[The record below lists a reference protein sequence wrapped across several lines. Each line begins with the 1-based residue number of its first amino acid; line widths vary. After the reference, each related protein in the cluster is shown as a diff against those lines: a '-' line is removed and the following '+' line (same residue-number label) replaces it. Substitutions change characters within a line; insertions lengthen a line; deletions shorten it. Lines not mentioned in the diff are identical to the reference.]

1 MSIENA
7 EWVDNWSLGQTMKGK
22 KDRQV
27 NILLVDDQRR
37 NLYALKT
44 VLQDVPAHIFMAVSG
59 QEALALTLEHEFSLA
74 ILDVQM
80 PEMDGYELA
89 EILLSNPSTVR
100 MPIIFV
106 TAAYSDEY
114 HLFRGYEAGAVDYIV
129 KPFEPAVL
137 LGKVRVFL
145 ELASY
150 RLDLESMVRARTRA
164 LAESEDT
171 LRAVV
176 HNIPDL
182 VLGLDRSGKILFANR
197 DLPSW
202 QSIDEQKTVCIHNGT
217 QMTQMEI
224 LNKVCETGE
233 VLEFETQVQPPGGTQ
248 VSIFL
253 HRMAPVEVDGAIF
266 SVVQLSRDVT
276 ERRRAEEARE
286 RSRKIETE
294 NEVQRRFL
302 THMSHEIRTPLNA
315 ILGYAQLL
323 KRSADMS
330 AQSFE
335 FIDIIGRSGH
345 HLLSLLNSVLDMAK
359 LDSGRSSLNLTE
371 VRLSNL
377 INDLERMFRLQAF
390 GKHILLTMQIAPE
403 VPDAIRTDAV
413 KIRQIL
419 INLIGNALKFTT
431 QGYILLRASALQRTE
446 GVVRII
452 VEVEDTGPGISAD
465 KIETIFEPFMQ
476 ADGDSSSSGT
486 GLGLTVSRRFACLM
500 GGGLYV
506 ESQQGVGSI
515 FRLEIEAENITNP
528 GPAGPIRRVVRL
540 TPETA
545 TPTILVLDSDLRS
558 RTVLAGMLRDI
569 GCNVETAGSLHEAK
583 ICSARSEPDLVLI
596 ECSPS
601 TSETISTIQRIR
613 VMVARESVPIVLV
626 TTNHLEDE
634 RAVLLQHGVKQIL
647 LKPISEEILFHEIK
661 NNLGLKFVYSD
672 EIAPD
677 EGGLVIE
684 QKSSGGIP
692 DAVCT
697 SLFNAI
703 NDGRIDVINQLI
715 DTLHEQ
721 NPVLERA
728 LRVLANDFKYEE
740 MLAFV
745 SLHRDE
751 QRLAQDPQEETK

>member
-1 MSIENA
+1 
-7 EWVDNWSLGQTMKGK
+7 MKGTE
-22 KDRQV
+22 DRQV

-44 VLQDVPAHIFMAVSG
+44 VLQDVPARIFMAVSG

-89 EILLSNPSTVR
+89 GILLSNPSTVR

-114 HLFRGYEAGAVDYIV
+114 HLFKGYEAGAVDYIV
-129 KPFEPAVL
+129 KPFDPAVL

-150 RLDLESMVRARTRA
+150 RLDLESMARARARA

-182 VLGLDRSGKILFANR
+182 VLGLDRRGKILFANR
-197 DLPSW
+197 ELPSW
-202 QSIDEQKTVCIHNGT
+202 QRIDEQVTVCTHNGT

-233 VLEFETQVQPPGGTQ
+233 VLEFETRVQPPGGTQ
-248 VSIFL
+248 VLIFL

-276 ERRRAEEARE
+276 ERRRAEVVRE
-286 RSRKIETE
+286 RSRKIATE

-330 AQSFE
+330 AQNFD
-335 FIDIIGRSGH
+335 FIDTIGRSGQ

-390 GKHILLTMQIAPE
+390 GKNILLTMQIAPE
-403 VPDAIRTDAV
+403 VPDTIRTDAV

-431 QGYILLRASALQRTE
+431 QGYILLRASAVQRTE
-446 GVVRII
+446 DVVRVI
-452 VEVEDTGPGISAD
+452 VEVEDTGSGISSD
-465 KIETIFEPFMQ
+465 KIETIFDPFMQ
-476 ADGDSSSSGT
+476 AAGDSSPTGT
-486 GLGLTVSRRFACLM
+486 GLGLTVSRRFARLM

-528 GPAGPIRRVVRL
+528 VPSGPSRRVVRL
-540 TPETA
+540 TPETS

-569 GCNVETAGSLHEAK
+569 GCNVETAGNLQEAK
-583 ICSARSEPDLVLI
+583 ICIARAGPDLVLI

-601 TSETISTIQRIR
+601 TSGTVSTIDSIR
-613 VMVARESVPIVLV
+613 AMISDESVPLVLV

-634 RAVLLQHGVKQIL
+634 RTALLQHGVSEIL
-647 LKPISEEILFHEIK
+647 LKPISEELLFHEIK
-661 NNLGLKFVYSD
+661 DTLRLQFIYSD
-672 EIAPD
+672 DVPPD
-677 EGGLVIE
+677 EDGPVIE
-684 QKSSGGIP
+684 PNSSRGIP

-697 SLFNAI
+697 SLFSAI
-703 NDGRIDVINQLI
+703 NDGRIDVINQII
-715 DTLHEQ
+715 DTLHDQ
-721 NPVLERA
+721 DPILERA
-728 LRVLANDFKYEE
+728 LRALANDFKYEE

-751 QRLAQDPQEETK
+751 QSSAQDPQEGTK